1 MISRTISVAPMMDWT
16 DRHCRYF
23 HRLLSQHVLLYTEMV
38 TTGALLFG
46 ETKRFLRYH
55 DTEHPIALQLG
66 GSDPKALAR
75 CAQLAQD
82 AGFDEVNLNVGCPS
96 DRVQSGQFGLCLMKN
111 PALVAECVS
120 AMKAAVS
127 MPITIK
133 TRIGVDDQDDLA
145 HLEDFVAKQLEA
157 NVDHI
162 CIHARKGWLK
172 GLSPK
177 ENRNI
182 PPLQYEH
189 VYTIKQRFPK
199 TSIGINGGITSL
211 TEAHTHLQHVDTVM
225 IGRAAYQNP
234 YILAKV
240 DQQFYENTAP
250 KRSRLEIVEA
260 LKPYI
265 QSELKQGQPLNRI
278 TRHILGLFQGKP
290 GAKRWRQV
298 ISQQAH
304 LSNAGLNVIDNAINA
319 TLAAGYQD

>member
-1 MISRTISVAPMMDWT
+1 M
-16 DRHCRYF
+16 
-23 HRLLSQHVLLYTEMV
+23 
-38 TTGALLFG
+38 
-46 ETKRFLRYH
+46 
-55 DTEHPIALQLG
+55 
-66 GSDPKALAR
+66 
-75 CAQLAQD
+75 
-82 AGFDEVNLNVGCPS
+82 
-96 DRVQSGQFGLCLMKN
+96 
-111 PALVAECVS
+111 
-120 AMKAAVS
+120 
-127 MPITIK
+127 
-133 TRIGVDDQDDLA
+133 
-145 HLEDFVAKQLEA
+145 
-157 NVDHI
+157 
-162 CIHARKGWLK
+162 
-172 GLSPK
+172 
-177 ENRNI
+177 
-182 PPLQYEH
+182 
-189 VYTIKQRFPK
+189 
-199 TSIGINGGITSL
+199 